1 MLKTITLIDYL
12 EHCLIKKE
20 AVSKGR
26 LSSRKIQ
33 YIVLRKCF
41 VRIYSDKKGCPVTFG
56 TPSLM
61 RAPSEIDKPK
71 FIQPMS
77 RFCELK

>member
-41 VRIYSDKKGCPVTFG
+41 VRIYSFTKVF
-56 TPSLM
+56 
-61 RAPSEIDKPK
+61 RAYI
-71 FIQPMS
+71 
-77 RFCELK
+77 